1 MKYLLIL
8 LIIVVYKY
16 ISNREYMTFYEY
28 NKLSPSRKN
37 KYIYDKLKSYDE
49 TKSKVEKHEKRFKEF
64 DEEMGK

>member
-28 NKLSPSRKN
+28 NKLSPTRKN
-37 KYIYDKLKSYDE
+37 KYIYDKLKSFDDL
-49 TKSKVEKHEKRFKEF
+49 KSKVKKHEEKFKEF
-64 DEEMGK
+64 ENENE

>member
-16 ISNREYMTFYEY
+16 ISNREYMSLYEF

-37 KYIYDKLKSYDE
+37 KYIYEKLKSYDE
-49 TKSKVEKHEKRFKEF
+49 TNSKVNKHEKRFKEF

>member
-49 TKSKVEKHEKRFKEF
+49 TKSKVNKHEEKFKEF
-64 DEEMGK
+64 EDENE

>member
-37 KYIYDKLKSYDE
+37 KYIYDKLKSFDDL
-49 TKSKVEKHEKRFKEF
+49 KSKVKKHEEKFKEF
-64 DEEMGK
+64 ENENE

>member
-28 NKLSPSRKN
+28 NKLTPSRKN
-37 KYIYDKLKSYDE
+37 KYIYDKLKSFDDL
-49 TKSKVEKHEKRFKEF
+49 KSKVKKHEEKFKEF
-64 DEEMGK
+64 EDENE

>member
-37 KYIYDKLKSYDE
+37 KYIYDKLKSFDDL
-49 TKSKVEKHEKRFKEF
+49 KSKVKKHEEKFKEF
-64 DEEMGK
+64 EDENE